1 MTKKKLTALT
11 GSGQTHPEAS
21 KKDNSGNNF
30 AARIP
35 VTLSNIGGKEIQSV
49 RGRKLH
55 SFLAVGRDF
64 TTWIK
69 ARITQYGFVEG
80 VDYVIVEDLTSPKR
94 GSSKSRQ
101 RIEHDYILSL
111 NMGKELSM
119 VERNAQGKMARQYF
133 IDCEERLRRVA
144 PEEHEAALLTWRKNR
159 VAACEDHKS
168 MAEAMKGYIERT
180 GDKQHGFAYSNECT
194 FLNSLALGMHPRA
207 WAKQKEIPVKQVRDH
222 MNTEQLALLAYL
234 ESRNCALLDLD
245 TSTAIRKTKL
255 TELAQRWLVKRVGGT
270 A

>member
-1 MTKKKLTALT
+1 MTQKKLTALT

-55 SFLAVGRDF
+55 SFLKVGRDF

-69 ARITQYGFVEG
+69 ARITQYGFVQG

-119 VERNAQGKMARQYF
+119 VERNEQGKMARQYF
-133 IDCEERLRRVA
+133 IACAGSPLKNMRR
-144 PEEHEAALLTWRKNR
+144 R
-159 VAACEDHKS
+159 C
-168 MAEAMKGYIERT
+168 
-180 GDKQHGFAYSNECT
+180 
-194 FLNSLALGMHPRA
+194 
-207 WAKQKEIPVKQVRDH
+207 
-222 MNTEQLALLAYL
+222 
-234 ESRNCALLDLD
+234 
-245 TSTAIRKTKL
+245 
-255 TELAQRWLVKRVGGT
+255 
-270 A
+270 

>member
-1 MTKKKLTALT
+1 MTQKKLTALT

-55 SFLAVGRDF
+55 SLAVGRDF

-94 GSSKSRQ
+94 GAQNLVNALSTITFSR
-101 RIEHDYILSL
+101 
-111 NMGKELSM
+111 
-119 VERNAQGKMARQYF
+119 
-133 IDCEERLRRVA
+133 
-144 PEEHEAALLTWRKNR
+144 
-159 VAACEDHKS
+159 
-168 MAEAMKGYIERT
+168 
-180 GDKQHGFAYSNECT
+180 
-194 FLNSLALGMHPRA
+194 
-207 WAKQKEIPVKQVRDH
+207 
-222 MNTEQLALLAYL
+222 
-234 ESRNCALLDLD
+234 
-245 TSTAIRKTKL
+245 
-255 TELAQRWLVKRVGGT
+255 
-270 A
+270 

>member
-1 MTKKKLTALT
+1 MTQKKFTALT
-11 GSGQTHPEAS
+11 GSGKTHPEAS

-101 RIEHDYILSL
+101 RIAHDYILSL

-119 VERNAQGKMARQYF
+119 VERNEQGKMARQYF

-194 FLNSLALGMHPRA
+194 FLNSLALGMHPGA
-207 WAKQKEIPVKQVRDH
+207 WAKHKEIPVKQVRDH

-245 TSTAIRKTKL
+245 TSMSTRKTKL
-255 TELAQRWLVKRVGGT
+255 TELAQRWLVKRVGRT

>member
-1 MTKKKLTALT
+1 MVSKKITTLT
-11 GSGQTHPEAS
+11 GSGQTQSEIS
-21 KKDNSGNNF
+21 LEDISGNNF

-35 VTLSNIGGKEIQSV
+35 VTLSNIGGKETQSV
-49 RGRKLH
+49 SGRKLH
-55 SFLAVGRDF
+55 TFLAVGRDF
-64 TTWIK
+64 TNWSKGRIK
-69 ARITQYGFVEG
+69 QYGFVEG
-80 VDYVIVEDLTSPKR
+80 IDYMIVEYLTSPKR
-94 GSSKSRQ
+94 ASSKSRQ
-101 RIEHDYILSL
+101 RIEHDYIVSL
-111 NMGKELSM
+111 NMAKELSM

-207 WAKQKEIPVKQVRDH
+207 WAKQREIPVKQVRDH
-222 MNTEQLALLAYL
+222 MVTEQLALLAYL

-245 TSTAIRKTKL
+245 TSTATRKTKL